1 MKNLEWI
8 KTGLIAHRG
17 LHTKD
22 HAVPENSALAF
33 RLAIEKGYGIECDV
47 NLMKDGTIV
56 VFHDK
61 DLKRLCDKDGLL
73 MELNYEDIKNLT
85 LLDSQE
91 KILRLEEFLTLV
103 DGKVPLLIEL
113 KMHGQNDRMCE
124 LFMKIMDTYHGVW
137 AMQTFHPF
145 TVKWFHDHRPDVIR
159 GIISEYFRD
168 DDSLKKITKWLL
180 KRMFFRFLNK
190 PDFINYGI
198 KDMPNRFLNRA
209 MKRGTIVIAYASRSQ
224 ADFDFV
230 KQHYHNS
237 VFEFFEPIH

>member
-22 HAVPENSALAF
+22 KSVPENSAEAF
-33 RLAIEKGYGIECDV
+33 RLAIAKGYGIECDI

-61 DLKRLCDKDGLL
+61 DLNRLCGKDGLL
-73 MELNYEDIKNLT
+73 MELNYEDIQDLT
-85 LLDSQE
+85 LFSSQE
-91 KILRLEEFLTLV
+91 KILRLEDFLALV
-103 DGKVPLLIEL
+103 GGKVPLLIEL
-113 KMHGQNDRMCE
+113 KNHGQNDRMCE
-124 LFMKIMDTYHGVW
+124 NFMKIMDTYQGVW
-137 AMQTFHPF
+137 AMHSFHPF
-145 TVKWFHDHRPDVIR
+145 TVKWFHDHRPEVIR

-180 KRMFFRFLNK
+180 KRLFFSFLNQ

-209 MKRGTIVIAYASRSQ
+209 MRKGTIVIAYASRSQ
-224 ADFDFV
+224 AEFDFV

-237 VFEFFEPIH
+237 VFEFFEPLH